1 MRKAPHEWSNMESVI
16 DNNYRN
22 MRRRDVKS
30 KGQEAADQETAL
42 NLVQAND
49 LNSVSRKPQENKSN
63 VMHAGVPSKGCLLH
77 PDPSGR

>member
-30 KGQEAADQETAL
+30 KGQEAADQDIEL
-42 NLVQAND
+42 G
-49 LNSVSRKPQENKSN
+49 
-63 VMHAGVPSKGCLLH
+63 AGK
-77 PDPSGR
+77 